1 VKRRM
6 RIERWSHQFG
16 HSKFADPIVD
26 IHILEQL
33 PVNRPQVRQS

>member
-6 RIERWSHQFG
+6 RIERWSHQLG
-16 HSKFADPIVD
+16 HSKFAGPVVD
-26 IHILEQL
+26 ILEQL